1 MLFCAVYRIH
11 GAFLLCILLV
21 RCGRRV
27 GMCNRN
33 APLFL
38 HGANMINAAVILNA
52 EKDLYNSVLNRD
64 FSRDIKTDIQKIVE
78 IYVQDEEI
86 KNIMQVYDLTE
97 NDFQVIYYHLFAS
110 YEFHGLLFVENEY
123 QSAKHLL
130 FVKLP
135 TGQANAPA
143 EQNGDG
149 HPLAISI
156 LYTAK
161 NKTPLSLYSNY
172 LILFEKT
179 AGPFFFRKTIQF
191 GKAD

>member
-1 MLFCAVYRIH
+1 
-11 GAFLLCILLV
+11 
-21 RCGRRV
+21 
-27 GMCNRN
+27 
-33 APLFL
+33 
-38 HGANMINAAVILNA
+38 MINAAVILNA

-97 NDFQVIYYHLFAS
+97 NDFQVIYYHLFNS
-110 YEFHGLLFVENEY
+110 YEFHELLFVENEY

-130 FVKLP
+130 FVKPP

-149 HPLAISI
+149 HP
-156 LYTAK
+156 
-161 NKTPLSLYSNY
+161 
-172 LILFEKT
+172 
-179 AGPFFFRKTIQF
+179 PFYKKKVF
-191 GKAD
+191 